1 VAIEAN
7 GTLTVTS
14 TAPVP
19 TMTMFVLPL
28 EAPFT
33 KVTEPT
39 VPAMDDF
46 RVAEVMFACALLSA
60 SSAVVMAVWSD
71 TTREALD

>member
-1 VAIEAN
+1 
-7 GTLTVTS
+7 
-14 TAPVP
+14 
-19 TMTMFVLPL
+19 MTMLVPPL

-39 VPAMDDF
+39 VPAIEDF
-46 RVAEVMFACALLSA
+46 RVAEVRFVCALLSA
-60 SSAVVMAVWSD
+60 SSAVVMAAWSE